1 MDSTSLAYARS
12 FLFVPG
18 DRSDRFAKAM
28 SSGADMV
35 ICDLED
41 SVRIDRKAFARSELA
56 TWLDGGGRASVRINA
71 IDSSEFS
78 ADCAALMA
86 LSGLRSLIVPKA
98 EDPESIRALHEEF
111 GGMMPIIA
119 LIETALGLHR
129 AQEIAEIPGVIRLA
143 FGSIDFAL
151 DLHSSEENHVLNFA
165 RFGIVMASRIAGIA
179 PPIDGVNR
187 DLDNPEATGKAAR
200 MARDLGFGGMLCIHP
215 RQVLPVNT
223 AFMPSSEEI
232 RQAQSILASSAD
244 GSAVRFDGQMID
256 KPVVDRA
263 RFNLEQA
270 GLLTPDTQEDRT
282 S

>member
-1 MDSTSLAYARS
+1 MDRTSLAFARS

-28 SSGADMV
+28 SSGADVV

-41 SVRIDRKAFARSELA
+41 SVQIDRKAFARSELA
-56 TWLDGGGRASVRINA
+56 TWLDRGGCASVRINA
-71 IDSSEFS
+71 TDSSEFS

-86 LSGLRSLIVPKA
+86 VSGIRSLIVPKA
-98 EDPESIRALHEEF
+98 EDPASLRALHDEF
-111 GGMMPIIA
+111 SRMIPIIA

-151 DLHSSEENHVLNFA
+151 DLHSSEDSQVLNFA

-179 PPIDGVNR
+179 PPIDGVTR
-187 DLDNPEATGKAAR
+187 DLDNPEATGTAAR
-200 MARDLGFGGMLCIHP
+200 MSRRLGFGGKLCIHP
-215 RQVLPVNT
+215 KQVLPINRAFIPT
-223 AFMPSSEEI
+223 AKEI
-232 RQAQSILASSAD
+232 RNAQLVLASSTD
-244 GSAVRFDGQMID
+244 GSAVRLDGQMVD

-270 GLLTPDTQEDRT
+270 GLLSPHDHEGRT
-282 S
+282 